1 MKAVWNSAP
10 ALFFLTGGLLGL
22 NLPLAKVAALAGV
35 GPIAWSLV
43 ISGGA
48 GLILAAA
55 RAMGGS
61 RGAPDGRDLRFYA
74 VSGLVSYALPNLLM
88 FSVMPHVGAGF
99 TGLFY
104 TLSPVCTLA
113 LAVAL
118 GVQRTSRLGV
128 AGIAVG
134 FVGAAVVSASRGQLG
149 QPAGLL
155 WLCLGL
161 LAPVCLAAGNIYRT
175 VAWPPGAHPIALAAG
190 SNLAAAAM
198 LGLLLAGTE
207 GAGTARLAEVPGLA
221 AGLAEVPG
229 LAAGLAEVP
238 GLAALQAAAAA
249 ATFALFFRLQAVG
262 GPVYLSQIGYVAA
275 AVGLIAGVAFLGE
288 RYGLATWSGAG
299 LIALGV
305 ALSTRA
311 QRPG

>member
-61 RGAPDGRDLRFYA
+61 RGAPDGRELRFYA

-88 FSVMPHVGAGF
+88 FSVMPQVGAGF

-118 GVQRTSRLGV
+118 WVQRTSRLGV

-149 QPAGLL
+149 QPAGLV
-155 WLCLGL
+155 WICLGL
-161 LAPVCLAAGNIYRT
+161 LVPVCLAAGNIYRT

-198 LGLLLAGTE
+198 LGMLLVGMG
-207 GAGTARLAEVPGLA
+207 GAGT
-221 AGLAEVPG
+221 
-229 LAAGLAEVP
+229 AGLAEVP

-275 AVGLIAGVAFLGE
+275 AVGLVAGVAFLGE

-305 ALSTRA
+305 AMSTRA

>member
-61 RGAPDGRDLRFYA
+61 RGAPDGRELRFYA
-74 VSGLVSYALPNLLM
+74 ASGLVSYALPNLLM
-88 FSVMPHVGAGF
+88 FSVMPQVGAGF

-134 FVGAAVVSASRGQLG
+134 FVGAAVVSASRGQVG
-149 QPAGLL
+149 QPAGLV
-155 WLCLGL
+155 WICLGL
-161 LAPVCLAAGNIYRT
+161 LVPVCLAAGNIYRT

-198 LGLLLAGTE
+198 LGLLLVGMG
-207 GAGTARLAEVPGLA
+207 GAGT

-275 AVGLIAGVAFLGE
+275 AVGLVAGVAFLGE

-305 ALSTRA
+305 AMSTRA

>member
-1 MKAVWNSAP
+1 MKAIWNSAP

-48 GLILAAA
+48 GLVLAAA

-113 LAVAL
+113 MAVML

-161 LAPVCLAAGNIYRT
+161 LVPVCLAAGNIYRT

-198 LGLLLAGTE
+198 LGLLLAGTG
-207 GAGTARLAEVPGLA
+207 GAGTA
-221 AGLAEVPG
+221 GLAEI
-229 LAAGLAEVP
+229 P

-275 AVGLIAGVAFLGE
+275 AVGLIVGVAFLGE
-288 RYGLATWSGAG
+288 RYGIATWSGAG

-305 ALSTRA
+305 AMSTRA

>member
-61 RGAPDGRDLRFYA
+61 RGAPDGRELRFYA

-88 FSVMPHVGAGF
+88 FSVMPQVGAGF

-149 QPAGLL
+149 QPAGLV
-155 WLCLGL
+155 WICLGL
-161 LAPVCLAAGNIYRT
+161 LVPVCLAAGNIYRT

-198 LGLLLAGTE
+198 LGLLLAGMG
-207 GAGTARLAEVPGLA
+207 GAGT
-221 AGLAEVPG
+221 
-229 LAAGLAEVP
+229 AGLAEVP

-249 ATFALFFRLQAVG
+249 GTFALFFRLQAVG

-288 RYGLATWSGAG
+288 RYGLATWIGAG

-305 ALSTRA
+305 AMSTRA